1 MGAQVNKAMNWWTRC
16 KSAFEK
22 EWVQV
27 VAMFVVIS
35 AFHLWSL
42 MRIPPPFVD
51 EAWNAAR
58 ALGFVNTGHPFGPLD
73 AGVFDRFEGYWTF
86 FPWLAVWIHSLSV
99 RLFGPTLFAVRIVS
113 LGFALL
119 LLAAI
124 YVIARHLGGKKLAL
138 LGVLLVS
145 VSWPFFYSARSGR
158 VDVMAAAL
166 GFVSIA
172 LYLKNQVDRWWV
184 GLLCGLCISL
194 AFEIHPHSVVLG
206 LALGGLY
213 FWHWRWSMFLKR
225 HFLGF
230 VIGVGIGGVFYAA
243 IHILPYP
250 ETYMALSQLAFG
262 PTHTPPLLALDLRV
276 LTQAFQDMGWSLLAA
291 YQPLI
296 PIIIWAYVFL
306 LQRRTAADKT
316 LLVLGSIGVLGGTL
330 LFRNKFLY
338 YLILFSPL
346 LDLMVGALLLDSFR
360 QRWRR
365 WFAGLLSRVLIWG
378 LCAGS
383 VALNLSALQTH
394 YGENYEVVQSRIN
407 QVVQPGEVIIGPQTY
422 WLGLRDHEYYSWEGL
437 IYYQRYAPGSD
448 LEDALAEFRP
458 DIFIIDG
465 ELDVWIG
472 DESGDSTYAQHLRLS
487 RSELE
492 GFLQR
497 QASLVTEFKGGFYGR
512 VRVYRIV
519 WGEQAHGSRA
529 AGSWDE

>member
-1 MGAQVNKAMNWWTRC
+1 MNEAMKWWTRC

-58 ALGFVNTGHPFGPLD
+58 VWGLIRTGRPFGQLD
-73 AGVFDRFEGYWTF
+73 AGVFDRYEGYWTF
-86 FPWLAVWIHSLSV
+86 FPWLAVWVQSLSV
-99 RLFGPTLFAVRIVS
+99 RIAGAPTLFAVRVVS
-113 LGFALL
+113 LVFGLV
-119 LLAAI
+119 LLAAA
-124 YVIARHLGGKKLAL
+124 YVIARHLGGRKLAL
-138 LGVLLVS
+138 LSTFLVS
-145 VSWPFFYSARSGR
+145 VSWPFFYTAHSAR
-158 VDVMAAAL
+158 VDVMAAAM

-172 LYLKNQVDRWWV
+172 LFLKNQADRWWIGV
-184 GLLCGLCISL
+184 LGGLCISL
-194 AFEIHPHSVVLG
+194 AFEIHPHSVILG
-206 LALGGLY
+206 LVLGGLY
-213 FWHWRWSMFLKR
+213 LWHWRWSMFHKR
-225 HFLGF
+225 HFWGS
-230 VIGVGIGGVFYAA
+230 VVGAGMGGVFYVAL
-243 IHILPYP
+243 HVLPYP
-250 ETYMALSQLAFG
+250 ETYVALSQLAYG
-262 PTHTPPLLALDLRV
+262 PTHTPPLLALNVGV
-276 LTQAFQDMGWSLLAA
+276 LAQAFTDMGWLLVAA
-291 YQPLI
+291 YQPLL
-296 PIIIWAYVFL
+296 PIIVWSAVFL
-306 LQRRTAADKT
+306 LRRRTAGDKM
-316 LLVLGSIGVLGGTL
+316 LLVAGALSVLASTV

-338 YLILFSPL
+338 YVILFSPF
-346 LDLMVGALLLDSFR
+346 LDLMVSVLLLHSFQ
-360 QRWRR
+360 QRYRR
-365 WFAGLLSRVLIWG
+365 RLLGLISRVLIWG

-383 VALNLSALQTH
+383 IALNLSGLRTH

-422 WLGLRDHEYYSWEGL
+422 WLGLRDHEYYSWEEL
-437 IYYQRYAPGSD
+437 VYYQRYAPGSD

-472 DESGDSTYAQHLRLS
+472 DESGDSTYSQHLQLS

-492 GFLQR
+492 GFLER

-519 WGEQAHGSRA
+519 WDESARGSRA
-529 AGSWDE
+529 EGSWDE